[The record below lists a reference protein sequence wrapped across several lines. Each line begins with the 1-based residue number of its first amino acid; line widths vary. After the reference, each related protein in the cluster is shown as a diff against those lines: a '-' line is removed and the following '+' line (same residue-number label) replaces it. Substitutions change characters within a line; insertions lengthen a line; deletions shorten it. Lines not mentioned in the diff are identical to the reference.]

1 MAVEGLS
8 RPAWAEIDRDA
19 LRANAAAVA
28 ARIAPSALCAVVKAD
43 GYGHGAVTAALAFL
57 DGGAQGLA
65 VAIVDEGLELRNANI
80 TAPILLLSEPPAD
93 IMPAAVAARLTLTLT
108 TLDGVDAAIDAA
120 KIMGGSVPVHVKVD
134 TGMHRM
140 GTHSSGLAELLAR
153 IATCEQLV
161 VEGIWTHLASADE
174 DDPESL
180 AFTAVQVERFEAAVA
195 EVEALGL
202 DIPVK
207 HVANSAGT
215 LASPSARYSMVRCGL
230 ALYGEL
236 PSEAVRIRAESE
248 APLDLQPSLTIKAAV
263 SAIRRVEA
271 GGRPSY
277 GRRRALPAD
286 ATVAT
291 VPIGYADGFPRAL
304 FAAGQEVLIGGRRH
318 PLAGMVTMDQIVVDV
333 GDDEVAVGDE
343 VVLLGRQGDEE
354 ISAAE
359 WAEHLGTIVYE
370 VLCGIGPRV
379 PRREVGSASP
389 LPKAPKRKLGRWG

>member
-8 RPAWAEIDRDA
+8 RPAWAEVDRDA
-19 LRANAAAVA
+19 LRANARALS
-28 ARIAPSALCAVVKAD
+28 ARIAPAALCAVVKAD
-43 GYGHGAVTAALAFL
+43 GYGHGAITAALAFL

-65 VAIVDEGLELRNANI
+65 VAIVDEGLELRNVNI

-93 IMPAAVAARLTLTLT
+93 IMPAAVAAGLTLTLT
-108 TLDGVDAAIDAA
+108 SPEGVEAAIDAA
-120 KIMGGSVPVHVKVD
+120 KTMGGIVPVHVKVD

-140 GTHSSGLAELLAR
+140 GIHTSGLAALLAQ
-153 IATCEQLV
+153 ISTCDQLV

-180 AFTAVQVERFEAAVA
+180 AFTATQVERFEAAVA
-195 EVEALGL
+195 IAEATGL

-215 LASPSARYSMVRCGL
+215 LASRDARFSMVRCGL
-230 ALYGEL
+230 ALYGEV
-236 PSEAVRIRAESE
+236 PSEAVRIRAAGEG
-248 APLDLQPSLTIKAAV
+248 PLLLQPSLTIKAAV
-263 SAIRRVEA
+263 SAVRRVEA
-271 GGRPSY
+271 GERPSY
-277 GRRRALPAD
+277 GRRRALPQD

-291 VPIGYADGFPRAL
+291 VPIGYADGFPLAL
-304 FAAGQEVLIGGRRH
+304 FAAGQEVLIGGRRY

-333 GDDEVAVGDE
+333 GSDEVNVGDE
-343 VVLLGRQGDEE
+343 VVLLGRQGEEE
-354 ISAAE
+354 ITASE

-389 LPKAPKRKLGRWG
+389 LPKAPRRKLGRWG

>member
-108 TLDGVDAAIDAA
+108 TPDGVDAAIDAA

-140 GTHSSGLAELLAR
+140 GTHSSGLARLLAQ

-180 AFTAVQVERFEAAVA
+180 AFTATQVERFEAAVA
-195 EVEALGL
+195 EVEAMGL

-215 LASPSARYSMVRCGL
+215 LAAPDARYSMVRCGL

-236 PSEAVRIRAESE
+236 PSEAVRLRAEAE
-248 APLDLQPSLTIKAAV
+248 APLELTPSLTIKAAV
-263 SAIRRVEA
+263 SAVRRVEA
-271 GGRPSY
+271 GERPSY
-277 GRRRALPAD
+277 GRRRALEKE

-333 GDDEVAVGDE
+333 GDHQVEVGDE

-354 ISAAE
+354 ITAVE
-359 WAEHLGTIVYE
+359 WADHLGTIVYE

-389 LPKAPKRKLGRWG
+389 LPKPPKRKLGRWN

>member
-8 RPAWAEIDRDA
+8 RPAWAEVDRDA
-19 LRANAAAVA
+19 LRANARAVA
-28 ARIAPSALCAVVKAD
+28 ERIAPSALCAVVKAD

-93 IMPAAVAARLTLTLT
+93 IMPAAVAAGLTLTLT
-108 TLDGVDAAIDAA
+108 TPAGVEAAIDAA
-120 KIMGGSVPVHVKVD
+120 KTMGGTVPVHVKVD

-140 GTHSSGLAELLAR
+140 GVHPSGLAELLAQ
-153 IATCEQLV
+153 IATCDQLV
-161 VEGIWTHLASADE
+161 IEGLWTHLASADE

-180 AFTAVQVERFEAAVA
+180 AFTGSQVERFVEAVAMAEAAGIAV
-195 EVEALGL
+195 
-202 DIPVK
+202 PVR

-215 LASPSARYSMVRCGL
+215 LARPDARFSMVRCGL
-230 ALYGEL
+230 VLYGEV
-236 PSEAVRIRAESE
+236 PSEAVRLRAASE
-248 APLDLQPSLTIKAAV
+248 APLVLQPSLTIKAAV
-263 SAIRRVEA
+263 SAVRRVEA
-271 GGRPSY
+271 GSRPSY
-277 GRRRALPAD
+277 GRRRALD
-286 ATVAT
+286 REATIAT

-304 FAAGQEVLIGGRRH
+304 FAAGQEVLIGGRRR

-333 GDDEVAVGDE
+333 GDDPVAVGDE

-354 ISAAE
+354 ITAGE

-389 LPKAPKRKLGRWG
+389 LPKAPKRKIGRWA

>member
-8 RPAWAEIDRDA
+8 RPAWAEVDRDA
-19 LRANAAAVA
+19 LRANAATVA
-28 ARIAPSALCAVVKAD
+28 ARIAPAALCAVVKAD

-93 IMPAAVAARLTLTLT
+93 IMPAAVAAGLTLTLT
-108 TLDGVDAAIDAA
+108 TPEGVEAAIDAA

-140 GTHSSGLAELLAR
+140 GIHSSGLEALLAQ
-153 IATCEQLV
+153 IGTCDQLV

-180 AFTAVQVERFEAAVA
+180 AFTATQVERFAAAVA

-215 LASPSARYSMVRCGL
+215 IASPDMRFSMVRCGL
-230 ALYGEL
+230 ILYGEL
-236 PSEAVRIRAESE
+236 PSEAVRLRAVAE
-248 APLDLQPSLTIKAAV
+248 APLELTPSLTIKAAV
-263 SAIRRVEA
+263 SAVRRVEA
-271 GGRPSY
+271 GERPSY
-277 GRRRALPAD
+277 GRRRALAAD

-304 FAAGQEVLIGGRRH
+304 FAAGQEVLIGGHRH

-333 GDDEVAVGDE
+333 GDHDVAVGDE

-354 ISAAE
+354 ITAAE
-359 WAEHLGTIVYE
+359 WADHLGTIVYE